1 MRFAART
8 LRKSPGMAFAAI
20 ATLALGSGVNTAVFS
35 VTSALLLKPFAY
47 RDPQRLVLIEVKRK
61 DSNGEIDNSFSLG
74 RYEMVRDDNRSF
86 SGVGAAANDTAD
98 LTGRGE
104 PLEIPIARVSP
115 NFFAVLGVNPQHGRM
130 FTEEEGKPGGAPVV
144 MIGDSLWRTRFG
156 GDPGIVGQTVNLDAE
171 PQTIVG
177 ILPAGVTFP
186 FLGPAEVWSP
196 RYFELSVIPPQN
208 IRSGT
213 GYLTTVARLAPG
225 ASLKSAA
232 TEMEVLNSRYTRENP
247 KAPDAGPNVRMETG
261 DLRDR
266 TVAGVRTGLLLL
278 SAAVGVILLISCANV
293 ANLLLSHALTRR
305 KELAIRAALG
315 AGTGAIVRQL
325 LTESLLLT
333 SIGGAIGLML
343 SWAATKYLAAS
354 GAGILPSGFPIELDW
369 RVLLFTIAVSAFAAF
384 AVGLSP
390 ALQLSRADLRSALG
404 EEGRGSSAGMYRKR
418 LAGVLVIAQIA
429 LSMVLLVG
437 TGLLVRSFALL
448 LQADPGFDPANVLTA
463 NISLPTVKYATAQSQ
478 ITFFDSLLR
487 RLSAVP
493 GVRAA
498 GMSAALPLTHIRI
511 TPILTEGQPAVPL
524 AERPFTIVEAISPG
538 FFSAMR
544 IPVTAGRAFTDA
556 DTNQSAR
563 VVIVNAALAHRYWSL
578 QNPVGRHIAVGRQ
591 PAAEIVGVAG
601 NASNDGL
608 ALDPEPQVY
617 LPFTQLPW
625 GNMNIL
631 IRTAVEPH
639 SLFGAIG
646 KQVGALDPDLPVT
659 KLQTVGDIM
668 DDARAQ
674 PRFTMSLLGMF
685 SVVALVLAIVG
696 VHGVLACSV
705 AQRRFELG
713 IRLALGGNRSQ
724 IVRMVVGQGLA
735 LTLIGIAAGV
745 IAALVLTRV
754 MASVLYKIS
763 AFDLVT
769 FIAAPTAFLIVC
781 LLASYVPARRA
792 AQIDPGEVLREA

>member
-1 MRFAART
+1 
-8 LRKSPGMAFAAI
+8 
-20 ATLALGSGVNTAVFS
+20 
-35 VTSALLLKPFAY
+35 
-47 RDPQRLVLIEVKRK
+47 
-61 DSNGEIDNSFSLG
+61 
-74 RYEMVRDDNRSF
+74 
-86 SGVGAAANDTAD
+86 
-98 LTGRGE
+98 
-104 PLEIPIARVSP
+104 
-115 NFFAVLGVNPQHGRM
+115 
-130 FTEEEGKPGGAPVV
+130 

-171 PQTIVG
+171 PRTVIG

-213 GYLTTVARLAPG
+213 GYLTTVARLAAG

-232 TEMEVLNSRYTRENP
+232 AEMDVLNARYTQENP

-261 DLRDR
+261 DLRTR
-266 TVAGVRTGLLLL
+266 TVAGIRTGLLLL

-333 SIGGAIGLML
+333 SIGGAIGLLL
-343 SWAATKYLAAS
+343 SWAATRYLAAS
-354 GAGILPSGFPIELDW
+354 GASILPSGFPIEMDW
-369 RVLLFTIAVSAFAAF
+369 RVLLFTIGVSAFAAV
-384 AVGLSP
+384 AVGLLP
-390 ALQLSRADLRSALG
+390 AWQLARADLRSTLG
-404 EEGRGSSAGMYRKR
+404 EEGRGSSAGMHRKR

-448 LQADPGFDPANVLTA
+448 LQVDPGFDPANVLTA
-463 NISLPTVKYATAQSQ
+463 NISLPTVRYATPQSE
-478 ITFFDSLLR
+478 IAFFDLLLR

-493 GVRAA
+493 GVRIA
-498 GMSAALPLTHIRI
+498 GMSATLPLTHIRI
-511 TPILTEGQPAVPL
+511 TPILAEGQPAVPL
-524 AERPFTIVEAISPG
+524 AERPFTIVEAVSPG
-538 FFSAMR
+538 FFDAMR

-563 VVIVNAALAHRYWSL
+563 VVIVNESLAHRYWPGR
-578 QNPVGRHIAVGRQ
+578 NPVGRHISVGRQ
-591 PAAEIVGVAG
+591 PASEIAGVAG

-631 IRTAVEPH
+631 VRTAVEPH
-639 SLFGAIG
+639 SLFTAIN
-646 KQVGALDPDLPVT
+646 KQVAALDPEVPVT

-674 PRFTMSLLGMF
+674 PRFTLSLLGIF
-685 SVVALVLAIVG
+685 SVVALVLAVVG
-696 VHGVLACSV
+696 VHGMLACSV

-713 IRLALGGNRSQ
+713 IRLALGGNQSQ
-724 IVRMVVGQGLA
+724 IVGMVVGQGMA
-735 LTLIGIAAGV
+735 LTSMGIVLGIAGAF
-745 IAALVLTRV
+745 ALTRV
-754 MASVLYKIS
+754 MASVLYKTGTR
-763 AFDLVT
+763 DLVT
-769 FIAAPTAFLIVC
+769 FIAAPIVFLIVC

-792 AQIDPGEVLREA
+792 AAIDPAEVLREA